1 MIEAAGGVVWRIGS
15 DGRLEIVVVHRP
27 RFDDWSLPKGKLDD
41 GESHRE
47 AARREVAEETGLRCR
62 LDDELPSV
70 RYRDPRGRP
79 KRVRYWLM
87 EPVEGRLTA
96 AGAPEEVDR
105 VRWVR
110 AGPAAALLT
119 YDLDRTV
126 LRAAA
131 AIVAARHPGSVD
143 QGELGP
149 G

>member
-15 DGRLEIVVVHRP
+15 EGHLEIVLVHRP
-27 RFDDWSLPKGKLDD
+27 RLDDWSLPKGKLDD

-70 RYRDPRGRP
+70 RYRDARGRP

-87 EPVEGRLTA
+87 EPVEGDLTT
-96 AGAPEEVDR
+96 AGAPDEVDR
-105 VRWVR
+105 VRWLP
-110 AGPAAALLT
+110 AGVAAALLT
-119 YDLDRTV
+119 YDLDRSV
-126 LRAAA
+126 LRAAG
-131 AIVAARHPGSVD
+131 AIVAARLPESVD
-143 QGELGP
+143 LGELGP